1 MRKDKRKGYV
11 TLSIEMPI
19 EVADWLAANTERLG
33 NELRIASVSAR
44 QTEEQTLKHDQD
56 RAKDRRDYLIDLGRT
71 GYRELRRAGVTKS
84 LAQNRET
91 IRDVAEQFGVAWQ
104 TLEIAV
110 TRFKRQL
117 DQDLQKRRSREIGR
131 LYWAG
136 FSNQAIA
143 ARLHIH
149 PNTVA
154 NHIRKVVKPTGRRA

>member
-1 MRKDKRKGYV
+1 MGKDKRQGYV

-19 EVADWLAANTERLG
+19 EVADWLAANAERLG

-84 LAQNRET
+84 LAQNRDT

-104 TLEIAV
+104 PLEIAV
-110 TRFKRQL
+110 THLDGRIRERQL
-117 DQDLQKRRSREIGR
+117 KEQSEHIISWFLVRPNWRRITAAATSSRCGGKTIN
-131 LYWAG
+131 
-136 FSNQAIA
+136 FIFFIIA
-143 ARLHIH
+143 
-149 PNTVA
+149 
-154 NHIRKVVKPTGRRA
+154 K